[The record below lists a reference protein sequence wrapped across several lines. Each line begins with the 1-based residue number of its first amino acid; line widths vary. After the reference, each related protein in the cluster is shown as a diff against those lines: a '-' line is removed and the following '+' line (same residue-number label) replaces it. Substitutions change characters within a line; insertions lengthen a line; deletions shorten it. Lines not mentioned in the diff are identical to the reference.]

1 MGLLSEFRKWL
12 DADEEE
18 SKAIASDQDIKP
30 RNKAEE
36 FLVGVARAVEKTMI
50 AEMFTPPGGPTYIPK
65 EYIVFLST
73 ADDDEWRG
81 EKRRGLEQGL
91 YHVLSERASAIASEQ
106 QLQASSFAVDMKVDG
121 TLAPGQFR
129 VQAVWDTETAKTMVK
144 ARKPQSSGSLSGP
157 GPDPDATMVRPR
169 GSSADDE
176 LTLVMSRKTLFSI
189 LVSKAGK
196 EVERRDFSQSVVT
209 IGRGAKSMK
218 VDLPLPGDMEIS
230 RRQAVLKYENGIF
243 TATCEGKNSIFIDG
257 AELIQGKSAEVKPD
271 QHLTIGDFSIQIMPK
286 QIPSENL
293 AD

>member
-36 FLVGVARAVEKTMI
+36 FLVGVARAVEKSMI

-65 EYIVFLST
+65 EYIVYLSP

-106 QLQASSFAVDMKVDG
+106 QIQATSFAVDLKVDG
-121 TLAPGQFR
+121 TLQPGQFR

-144 ARKPQSSGSLSGP
+144 ARKQPSSGGLP
-157 GPDPDATMVRPR
+157 TQDPDATMVRPR
-169 GSSADDE
+169 GADSDDE
-176 LTLVMSRKTLFSI
+176 STLVQTRKPALFSVI
-189 LVSKAGK
+189 VRKSGV
-196 EVERRDFSQSVVT
+196 EVERRDFSQPSIS
-209 IGRGAKSMK
+209 IGRGARTVK
-218 VDLPLPGDMEIS
+218 VDLPLAGDMEIS
-230 RRQAVLKYENGIF
+230 RRQAVLNYENGRF
-243 TATCEGKNSIFIDG
+243 TVVCEGKNSIAIDG
-257 AELIQGKSAEVKPD
+257 AELIQGKTSEVSKG
-271 QHLTIGDFSIQIMPK
+271 QQIRIGDYSLEVVPAA
-286 QIPSENL
+286 S
-293 AD
+293 